1 MTKKQYFLA
10 CVLSFSLA
18 FARDGYS
25 DNPFPKED
33 FVRVAGGC
41 FMMGDQFGGGS
52 PDEQPVHKVCLSEF
66 SISKYEITQEQWQV
80 VMGNNPAEN
89 QEDQNYP
96 IDVVSW
102 YDTERFIKKL
112 NEMTGGRYR
121 LPTEAEWEFACR
133 SGGKKVKYGTADD
146 TSDRQHVIN
155 SDTEED
161 ERSIRPVGSFPPN
174 ELGLYDMSGN
184 VSEWVQ
190 DWYELEYYK
199 RSPVNDPQVQTTR
212 MMTRKVRRSGHW
224 EDNRWIQRCTFRN
237 WRTPNYRLIG
247 LGFRLARD
255 H

>member
-1 MTKKQYFLA
+1 
-10 CVLSFSLA
+10 
-18 FARDGYS
+18 
-25 DNPFPKED
+25 
-33 FVRVAGGC
+33 
-41 FMMGDQFGGGS
+41 MMGDQFGGGS
-52 PDEQPVHKVCLSEF
+52 PDEQPVHEVCLSEF

-89 QEDQNYP
+89 QENLHYP

-102 YDTERFIKKL
+102 YEAERFIKKL
-112 NEMTGGRYR
+112 NEMAGGRYR

-146 TSDRQHVIN
+146 TSDRRHVIN

-212 MMTRKVRRSGHW
+212 MMNRKVRRGGHW
-224 EDNRWIQRCTFRN
+224 DDNSWIQRCTFRN
-237 WRTPNYRLIG
+237 WRKPNYRLIG
-247 LGFRLARD
+247 LGFRLVRD